1 MNCALTKEF
10 LFVFQNRG
18 ASHRIAAYKIFQ
30 SLGCHTLTMDY
41 RGYGD
46 SLMSW
51 PLNETTVVEDAKAAI
66 KYIRDKVGPL
76 PKVA

>member
-1 MNCALTKEF
+1 
-10 LFVFQNRG
+10 
-18 ASHRIAAYKIFQ
+18 
-30 SLGCHTLTMDY
+30 MDY

-46 SLMSW
+46 SIMSW